1 MKNKWI
7 ARVLGALF
15 FGFVGVMLGY
25 WLLNVGLIAPTNSVV
40 LWICVGAGFLLGLWI
55 TPALTV
61 VPIEKM
67 KAALSELSDASL
79 LSVTGGFLAA
89 VAAGALLSIPLMKLP
104 GWFGILVPLLV
115 TLGLIAVAVGVFVSR
130 EFEWQGNSS
139 KAVAS
144 VEAASEVALTPPERK
159 VLLDTSVIIDGR
171 IADIARTGF
180 VPGTL
185 MIPNFVLN
193 ELQFI
198 ADSGDA
204 LRRQRGRRG
213 LEVLSNM
220 QKDALI
226 DVKITSV
233 DVDGLNA
240 VDEKLVV
247 LAKQM
252 HAPILTNDYNLNQVA
267 EIQGVQIL
275 NINELANAIKTVF
288 LPGETLN
295 IRVIQEGREEGQG
308 VGYLD
313 DGTMVVVQDGNEFI
327 GIELDTMVTKV
338 LQTAAG
344 RMIFAKPIDY

>member
-1 MKNKWI
+1 
-7 ARVLGALF
+7 
-15 FGFVGVMLGY
+15 MLRKR
-25 WLLNVGLIAPTNSVV
+25 LVHRSLPE
-40 LWICVGAGFLLGLWI
+40 
-55 TPALTV
+55 TP
-61 VPIEKM
+61 
-67 KAALSELSDASL
+67 
-79 LSVTGGFLAA
+79 LA
-89 VAAGALLSIPLMKLP
+89 
-104 GWFGILVPLLV
+104 
-115 TLGLIAVAVGVFVSR
+115 
-130 EFEWQGNSS
+130 
-139 KAVAS
+139 
-144 VEAASEVALTPPERK
+144 PPERK

-171 IADIARTGF
+171 ISDIARTGF

-185 MIPNFVLN
+185 LIPNFVLN

-226 DVKITSV
+226 SVKITSV
-233 DVDGLNA
+233 DVDGVNA

-267 EIQGVQIL
+267 EIQGVEIL

-295 IRVIQEGREEGQG
+295 IRVIQEGREDGQG

-313 DGTMVVVQDGNEFI
+313 DGTMRG
-327 GIELDTMVTKV
+327 GARWK
-338 LQTAAG
+338 
-344 RMIFAKPIDY
+344 

>member
-1 MKNKWI
+1 MKTNLFSRIVGAILFAMVGTMLGVWLMNLGLISPNNTVFLWI
-7 ARVLGALF
+7 L
-15 FGFVGVMLGY
+15 VGVS
-25 WLLNVGLIAPTNSVV
+25 A
-40 LWICVGAGFLLGLWI
+40 LLGLFL
-55 TPALTV
+55 TPLFTTVPVEKAKAL
-61 VPIEKM
+61 
-67 KAALSELSDASL
+67 LNELSDKAL
-79 LSVTGGFLAA
+79 LSVTLGFFIA
-89 VAAGALLSIPLMKLP
+89 VAAGALISVPLFQLP
-104 GWFGILVPLLV
+104 GIFGIVVPILV
-115 TLGLIAVAVGVFVSR
+115 TLGLASVAVAVFSKR
-130 EFEWQGNSS
+130 ELDLCLGNS
-139 KAVAS
+139 KAVQTAE
-144 VEAASEVALTPPERK
+144 VPDAALAPPERK

-171 IADIARTGF
+171 ISDIARTGF

-185 MIPNFVLN
+185 LIPNFVLN

-226 DVKITSV
+226 SVKITSV
-233 DVDGLNA
+233 DVDGINA

-267 EIQGVQIL
+267 EIQGVEIL

-295 IRVIQEGREEGQG
+295 IRVIQEGREDGQG

-313 DGTMVVVQDGNEFI
+313 DGTMVVVQDGNEYL
-327 GIELDTMVTKV
+327 GVELDTMVTKV

-344 RMIFAKPIDY
+344 RMIFAKPIEY

>member
-1 MKNKWI
+1 MKTNLI
-7 ARVLGALF
+7 SRIVGAILFAMVGFMLGVWTMNV
-15 FGFVGVMLGY
+15 GFVSPNNTMF
-25 WLLNVGLIAPTNSVV
+25 
-40 LWICVGAGFLLGLWI
+40 LWILVGVAALLGVLF
-55 TPALTV
+55 TPALTT
-61 VPIEKM
+61 VPIEKA
-67 KAALSELSDASL
+67 KAKLNELSDQAL
-79 LSVTGGFLAA
+79 LSVTLGFFVA
-89 VAAGALLSIPLMKLP
+89 VAAGALISVPLFRLP
-104 GWFGILVPLLV
+104 GVFGIVIPILV
-115 TLGLIAVAVGVFVSR
+115 TIGLASIAVSVFAKR
-130 EFEWQGNSS
+130 ELEISLNAT
-139 KAVAS
+139 KKI
-144 VEAASEVALTPPERK
+144 AAAEMPDAPLTPPERK

-171 IADIARTGF
+171 ISDIARTGF

-185 MIPNFVLN
+185 LIPNFVLN

-226 DVKITSV
+226 SVKITSV
-233 DVDGLNA
+233 DVDGVNA

-267 EIQGVQIL
+267 EIQGVEIL

-295 IRVIQEGREEGQG
+295 IRVIQEGREDGQG

-313 DGTMVVVQDGNEFI
+313 DGTMVVVQDGNEYL
-327 GIELDTMVTKV
+327 GVELDTMVTKV

-344 RMIFAKPIDY
+344 RMIFAKPIEY